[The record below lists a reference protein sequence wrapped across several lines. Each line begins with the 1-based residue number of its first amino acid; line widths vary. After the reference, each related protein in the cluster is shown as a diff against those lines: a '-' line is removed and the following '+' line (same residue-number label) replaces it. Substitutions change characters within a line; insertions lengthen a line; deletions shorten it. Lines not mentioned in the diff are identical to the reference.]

1 MIDVQVGGLIGLI
14 ILIFDIY
21 AIVKTVQSSSSTGA
35 KVLWTVVILVFPL
48 LGLLLGLLLGPKGG
62 RPILA

>member
-48 LGLLLGLLLGPKGG
+48 LGLLLWLLLGPKGG

>member
-21 AIVKTVQSSSSTGA
+21 AIVKTMQSSASTGA
-35 KVLWTVVILVFPL
+35 KVLWTIVILIFPL
-48 LGLLLGLLLGPKGG
+48 LGLLLWLLMGPKGR
-62 RPILA
+62 RPALA